1 MSGCKIEPFYKT
13 LGNDQYGGR
22 TKEIV
27 NKEAVAVFK
36 EFMEKKGLLS
46 RYLFIFSLKN
56 KPGLRRP
63 EEIYEKYE
71 LICSKEF
78 IAFLRKPGRLYH
90 ERLTSSQKIYAYLED
105 Q

>member
-1 MSGCKIEPFYKT
+1 MSQNVSKFPKMSPNVQKYLQMSQNDPKFLQISQNVQKMPSNVPECTFAPIKT
-13 LGNDQYGGR
+13 R
-22 TKEIV
+22 
-27 NKEAVAVFK
+27 
-36 EFMEKKGLLS
+36 
-46 RYLFIFSLKN
+46 
-56 KPGLRRP
+56 LRP
-63 EEIYEKYE
+63 AEEIYEEYE